1 MNRPDEIVLVIP
13 EEPGQRPPAPEP
25 LRLIQQFVNTFDRE
39 AGRDQL
45 ASSEVLARWFSVWTR
60 WPGLALPSGEE
71 HARALAVREGIRDL
85 AQHSLAAEAPFEK
98 AVQELDIRLVVQV
111 GQLRLDSTTRLGRAL
126 SPILDAV
133 RAAMDDGSWA
143 RMKVCDRERCRWLYY
158 DSSRNASSRWCA
170 TDICGAREKA
180 QRAYRRKRSVK

>member
-1 MNRPDEIVLVIP
+1 MNRPGDVILVIP
-13 EEPGQRPPAPEP
+13 EEPGQRLPAPEP
-25 LRLIQQFVNTFDRE
+25 LRLVQQFVNTFDRE

-45 ASSEVLARWFSVWTR
+45 ASREVLARWLGVWTR
-60 WPGLALPSGEE
+60 WPGSALPSPEE
-71 HARALAVREGIRDL
+71 HARALVVREGIRDL
-85 AQHSLAAEAPFEK
+85 SQGPLEVDAEFER
-98 AVQELDIRLVVQV
+98 AVRELDIRLVVEV

-143 RMKVCDRERCRWLYY
+143 RMKVCDRDRCRWLYY

-180 QRAYRRKRSVK
+180 SRAYRRKRSVE